1 MPIAHTPLDLYRAGN
16 ATSARFDHV
25 RLKDVVIGHV
35 GTDIW
40 VYAGTGGISTFER
53 PLGLSGPWYRLP
65 QGTPYDDAILSLTKT
80 PHGGRWEWEPARNM
94 LLTDYVAALARLNQ
108 EFIRV

>member
-1 MPIAHTPLDLYRAGN
+1 MATAYTPLDLFRADN

-25 RLKDVVIGHV
+25 RAKDVGIQIINGEY
-35 GTDIW
+35 W
-40 VYAGTGGISTFER
+40 VHAGTGGISTFER

-65 QGTPYDDAILSLTKT
+65 QGTLYDDAILYLRKSLNS
-80 PHGGRWEWEPARNM
+80 GRWEWEPARNM
-94 LLTDYVAALARLNQ
+94 LLTDYAATLARLNQ